1 MHIISNQILQIYKHF
16 LELREVVKALESEI
30 RLCHLF
36 DKSLN
41 LFVLNFFLGK
51 IPRNEV
57 ASSDGKSSFKIV
69 CNCQQCHF
77 AFLSAVWE
85 TFSCSDSSSLVF
97 VVVRF

>member
-51 IPRNEV
+51 IKIIVVSMPRVVGTIKCHHVHKYYGVQN
-57 ASSDGKSSFKIV
+57 IV
-69 CNCQQCHF
+69 R
-77 AFLSAVWE
+77 A
-85 TFSCSDSSSLVF
+85 
-97 VVVRF
+97 